1 MDMFPDANLV
11 RDIQKEL
18 DEIIQIGVRNITRL
32 IRATEDQPASAET
45 NASVRLPV
53 LDTLPLRR
61 GRGSKNQKKEARAT
75 DSSLSSRLVRDGLL
89 TKELLQQLQKEW
101 VREQS
106 QNGDDSSSANKG
118 KRKKK

>member
-18 DEIIQIGVRNITRL
+18 DGTIQVGVHNITRL
-32 IRATEDQPASAET
+32 IRATEDQSTSPET
-45 NASVRLPV
+45 ATSVRLPV
-53 LDTLPLRR
+53 LDIPSLRR
-61 GRGSKNQKKEARAT
+61 GRGSKNQRKELRAT

-89 TKELLQQLQKEW
+89 TKELLQQLQREW

-106 QNGDDSSSANKG
+106 QNGDDSNSANKG

>member
-18 DEIIQIGVRNITRL
+18 DGIIQVGVRNITRL
-32 IRATEDQPASAET
+32 IRATEDQSASPET
-45 NASVRLPV
+45 ATSLRLPV
-53 LDTLPLRR
+53 LDTPSLRR
-61 GRGSKNQKKEARAT
+61 GRGSKNQKKEPRAT

-89 TKELLQQLQKEW
+89 TKELLQQLQREW

-106 QNGDDSSSANKG
+106 QNGDDDQFSK
-118 KRKKK
+118 KREKKKK

>member
-1 MDMFPDANLV
+1 MDMFPDANLI

-18 DEIIQIGVRNITRL
+18 DGIIQVGVRNITRL
-32 IRATEDQPASAET
+32 IRATEDQPAPAENT
-45 NASVRLPV
+45 ASTGLAV
-53 LDTLPLRR
+53 LDTPPLKR
-61 GRGSKNQKKEARAT
+61 GRGTKNQRKDPRMT

-89 TKELLQQLQKEW
+89 TKELLQQLQREW

-106 QNGDDSSSANKG
+106 QHGDDSNSANKG